1 VLTRFVEVGGVAT
14 RCLLAGEIDAPALV
28 LVHGLS
34 LTSEIWVRNIDEL
47 ARDHRVIA
55 VDLLGHGFT
64 RPKDGQ
70 PVGIED
76 KIKHLGELLDTLGL
90 DRVTLC
96 GSSYG
101 ALIAINL
108 FLRERARDRIGKLI
122 VNGSGSAFN
131 TEAQLTAFTDRIF
144 VNYRPKLAE
153 SSPEMWRER
162 LTGTVLDPGCLPCE
176 LLTILPLCYAQPWAV
191 ACWEEAV
198 STMRQPER
206 FRPFRILD
214 RLEQIDIPTLV
225 VWGRDDKGGIYESA
239 VAAVKRMPRTEMVVF
254 EQCAHMP
261 MMEHTEK
268 YNALIRGFLS

>member
-1 VLTRFVEVGGVAT
+1 LFTRFVDVGGVDT
-14 RCLLAGEIDAPALV
+14 RCLVAGEEGAPALV

-47 ARDHRVIA
+47 ARDFRVIA

-64 RPKDGQ
+64 RPADGK
-70 PVGIED
+70 PVGMD
-76 KIKHLGELLDTLGL
+76 AKIAHLGALLDTLGIHS
-90 DRVTLC
+90 VTLC

-108 FLRERARDRIGKLI
+108 FLRERERVDRLI

-144 VNYRPKLAE
+144 ANYRPRLTD

-162 LTGTVLDPGCLPCE
+162 LNGTVLDVRCLPCE
-176 LLTILPLCYAQPWAV
+176 LLTVLPLCYAQPWA
-191 ACWEEAV
+191 AGCWEEAV

-214 RLEQIDIPTLV
+214 RLEQIDVPTLV

-239 VAAVKRMPRTEMVVF
+239 VAAVKRMPRAEMVVF

-261 MMEHTEK
+261 MMEHSGK
-268 YNALIRGFLS
+268 YNALVREFLS

>member
-1 VLTRFVEVGGVAT
+1 M
-14 RCLLAGEIDAPALV
+14 AGDPGAPALV
-28 LVHGLS
+28 MVHGLS

-55 VDLLGHGFT
+55 VDVLGHGFT
-64 RPKDGQ
+64 RPKEGL
-70 PVGIED
+70 PVGIEA
-76 KIKHLGELLDTLGL
+76 KIAHLGALLDTLGL

-101 ALIAINL
+101 ALLAINL
-108 FLRERARDRIGKLI
+108 FLRNPARVDRLI

-144 VNYRPKLAE
+144 ANYRPRLAD

-162 LTGTVLDPGCLPCE
+162 LNGTVLDPRCLPCE

-191 ACWEEAV
+191 ACWEETV
-198 STMRQPER
+198 SIMRQPGL

-214 RLEQIDIPTLV
+214 RLEAIDVPTLV

-239 VAAVKRMPRTEMVVF
+239 VAAVKRMPKAELFVF
-254 EQCAHMP
+254 ENCAHMP
-261 MMEHTEK
+261 MMEYPEK

>member
-1 VLTRFVEVGGVAT
+1 MLTRFVDVGGVAT
-14 RCLLAGEIDAPALV
+14 RCLMAGDPGAPALV

-47 ARDHRVIA
+47 ARGYRVIA

-64 RPKDGQ
+64 RPIDGK
-70 PVGIED
+70 PVGVD
-76 KIKHLGELLDTLGL
+76 AKISHLGDLLATLGI

-108 FLRERARDRIGKLI
+108 FLRDRARVDRLI

-131 TEAQLTAFTDRIF
+131 TEAQLTAFTDRIYA
-144 VNYRPKLAE
+144 NYRPKLAE

-162 LTGTVLDPGCLPCE
+162 LTGTVLDPKCLPCE

-214 RLEQIDIPTLV
+214 RLEKIDVPTLV

-239 VAAVKRMPRTEMVVF
+239 VAAVERMPNAELFVF

-261 MMEHTEK
+261 MMEHPEK
-268 YNALIRGFLS
+268 YNALVRRFLS